1 MGRRV
6 GGCYIHRSPF
16 VVRTHVDEDSGSS
29 RVPFKSVGSRNV
41 FSQSAQHHRRH
52 LTTTA
57 LMPQRTARCSAPD
70 FRGGTSRRLAAC
82 FGSRGS
88 GARIP
93 PPRPFLKK
101 EKSAR
106 RAHLAAAGRRRSSE
120 RAQPTRPLTVPS
132 YRSHPR
138 SQRTYRKPPNVENL
152 SSPNPQNRSNNPTIN
167 TTYKPNYPKK
177 VGSFFLPT

>member
-101 EKSAR
+101 RKIGPKGPPCCRRPSAQ
-106 RAHLAAAGRRRSSE
+106 LGTSAADS
-120 RAQPTRPLTVPS
+120 PTHGTFVPFPPPLTTHLPQTPKCGKSVKPQPS
-132 YRSHPR
+132 
-138 SQRTYRKPPNVENL
+138 KP
-152 SSPNPQNRSNNPTIN
+152 
-167 TTYKPNYPKK
+167 K
-177 VGSFFLPT
+177 